1 MTETRQRPR
10 PTTTRVRSGSV
21 TAAGASA
28 AVARSR
34 LAPEPSAPRRARPRH
49 LRVVDPQLLRRQRRA
64 RRMVVGAGLL
74 VLAALFA
81 MVAFHVELAEGQ
93 MSLQKVQEATA
104 VEQQRYEASR
114 LNFAML
120 ESPQRIVDRATTA
133 LGLQVPTN
141 TIFLPVPSDGRAKK
155 SNVDATQPWEAA
167 KPDLAAQP

>member
-34 LAPEPSAPRRARPRH
+34 LAPEPEAPRRARPRH
-49 LRVVDPQLLRRQRRA
+49 LRVVDSQLLKRQRRA
-64 RRMVVGAGLL
+64 RRAVVSAGLL

-81 MVAFHVELAEGQ
+81 MVAFHVQLAEGQ
-93 MSLQKVQEATA
+93 MSLQKVQQETA
-104 VEQQRYEASR
+104 AEQQRYEASR
-114 LNFAML
+114 LDVAML
-120 ESPQRIVDRATTA
+120 KSPQRIVDGAAR
-133 LGLQVPTN
+133 LGLVPPQST
-141 TIFLPVPSDGRAKK
+141 TVLAGGPAAKK
-155 SNVDATQPWEAA
+155 SSRVDSTRAWEDT

>member
-49 LRVVDPQLLRRQRRA
+49 LRVVDPQLVKRQRRA
-64 RRMVVGAGLL
+64 RRLLVGAGLL
-74 VLAALFA
+74 VLAGLFA

-93 MSLQKVQEATA
+93 MSLQKVQQETA
-104 VEQQRYEASR
+104 AEQQRYEASR
-114 LNFAML
+114 LNVASLM
-120 ESPQRIVDRATTA
+120 SPQRIVDRAAA
-133 LGLQVPTN
+133 LGLVTPAD
-141 TIFLPVPSDGRAKK
+141 TILLPGGTEAKK
-155 SNVDATQPWEAA
+155 HVKVDATKPWETA
-167 KPDLAAQP
+167 KPELAAQP

>member
-1 MTETRQRPR
+1 MNETRQRPR

-28 AVARSR
+28 AVAGSR
-34 LAPEPSAPRRARPRH
+34 LAPEPVAPRRVRPRH

-64 RRMVVGAGLL
+64 RRMLVGAGLF

-93 MSLQKVQEATA
+93 MSLQKVQQETA

-114 LNFAML
+114 LQVATL
-120 ESPQRIVDRATTA
+120 LSPQRIVQRAA
-133 LGLQVPTN
+133 EIGLVPPAD
-141 TIFLPVPSDGRAKK
+141 TIVLAGGPAAKR
-155 SNVDATQPWEAA
+155 SSTVDATRPWETA